1 MSKGTVFREPQFRVP
16 YIEMSSYNFYRVGL
30 IPHFT
35 YLSGDVDAYGALD
48 RAAHEISCV
57 DRVERGPQ
65 KINQTR
71 AF

>member
-1 MSKGTVFREPQFRVP
+1 M
-16 YIEMSSYNFYRVGL
+16 ISYHFYRVGL

-35 YLSGDVDAYGALD
+35 YLSGDVDAHGALD
-48 RAAHEISCV
+48 RAAREISGV